1 MCNINLISIK
11 KYHLYI
17 NYVKWINKRRIVM
30 GYIINLSNT
39 YFFAIISIKIK
50 FKLKVLL
57 LYYIS
62 LNLIN
67 SMNYINKK

>member
-1 MCNINLISIK
+1 
-11 KYHLYI
+11 
-17 NYVKWINKRRIVM
+17 M